1 MAVTS
6 MSSPDSALAGPA
18 AATAV
23 GEPMPMAV
31 SSRRRFLTVLRSP
44 LGIGALAALMVVV
57 FFAVFGPVLWG
68 EAARQADLTQLSAKP
83 SADHLLGT
91 DAGGRDVL
99 ARVLT
104 ATRLSIVTAVLSAAL
119 GVSVGVVIGLLPTIA
134 PRRLGRLVNSA
145 IGVAL
150 AFPALL
156 LAIVVSITLGVGATS
171 VTLAIGLAMAPS
183 YARLT
188 QTLGASV
195 TGRDFVAAARI
206 LGVSRARILVR
217 HVLPNVRDPLIV
229 NASIGAGTALVAATG
244 LSFLG
249 LGVQAPDYDW
259 GRMLNE
265 SMGAIYV
272 NPAPSLGLGAA
283 IVFAGVT
290 FALAGEVLA
299 RTFGLHRPS
308 GRRRRRP
315 TTGSTA
321 ASPVPQVAADPVL
334 RVRGLRVEAPR
345 GDGWVTPVRGV
356 SFDIGRGEIVGIVGE
371 SGSGKSLTCM
381 AVASL
386 LEEPLRVTASSVRFE
401 DTELVVRGKVP
412 GGARSRSL
420 ARQLGTRLAFVFQD
434 PSTSLN
440 PALHVGTQVAE
451 VGLLHGGLSRR
462 AARQRAVDRLAAVR
476 LSDPARRARQYP
488 HEFSGGMR
496 QRATIAMGLMGEP
509 ALVIADEPTTALD
522 VTVQREVLALLRT
535 VNREHGTAVMFV
547 SHDISLVA
555 SFCTRVLVM
564 YRGAIV
570 ESLSTEDLAS
580 GRAEHPYTRALVAA
594 VPHMDAVP
602 GTEFATITEDAEFPL
617 DAVREG
623 SA

>member
-1 MAVTS
+1 MALTTL
-6 MSSPDSALAGPA
+6 SSPDSALTEEGSVA
-18 AATAV
+18 AASEQTRVA
-23 GEPMPMAV
+23 A
-31 SSRRRFLTVLRSP
+31 SARRRFVTVLRSP
-44 LGIGALAALMVVV
+44 IGICAVAALIVVA

-68 EAARQADLTQLSAKP
+68 DVARQADLTQLSAKP
-83 SADHLLGT
+83 SAHHLLGT

-104 ATRLSIVTAVLSAAL
+104 ATRLSIVTAVLAAAL

-134 PRRLGRLVNSA
+134 PRRLGRLINSA
-145 IGVAL
+145 LGVAL

-156 LAIVVSITLGVGATS
+156 LAIVVSITLGVGSVS

-183 YARLT
+183 FARLA

-206 LGVSRARILVR
+206 LGVSRPRILVR

-249 LGVQAPDYDW
+249 LGVQAPEYDW

-265 SMGAIYV
+265 SVGSIYV
-272 NPAPSLGLGAA
+272 NPAPALGLGAA
-283 IVFAGVT
+283 IVLAGVM
-290 FALAGEVLA
+290 FALVGEVLA
-299 RTFGLHRPS
+299 RAFGLHRPS
-308 GRRRRRP
+308 GRRRRRQ
-315 TTGSTA
+315 TTHSAA
-321 ASPVPQVAADPVL
+321 ASPVLHVADTPVL
-334 RVRGLRVEAPR
+334 SVRDLRVEAPQER
-345 GDGWVTPVRGV
+345 GWATPVRGV

-386 LEEPLRVTASSVRFE
+386 LEEPLHVAASSIRFE
-401 DTELVVRGKVP
+401 ETELVVEGKLP
-412 GGARSRSL
+412 GGQRSKAL
-420 ARQLGTRLAFVFQD
+420 AHQLGTRLAFVFQD

-451 VGLLHGGLSRR
+451 VGVLHGGLKRR
-462 AARQRAVDRLAAVR
+462 EAFHRAVDRLAAVR

-488 HEFSGGMR
+488 HELSGGMR
-496 QRATIAMGLMGEP
+496 QRAMIAMGLMVEP

-522 VTVQREVLALLRT
+522 VTVQREVLALLRK
-535 VNREHGTAVMFV
+535 VNREHRTAVMFV
-547 SHDISLVA
+547 SHDISLVS

-570 ESLSTEDLAS
+570 ESLSTEDLAA

-602 GTEFATITEDAEFPL
+602 GTEFATITEDTEFPL
-617 DAVREG
+617 DAVEEEPV
-623 SA
+623 

>member
-1 MAVTS
+1 MALTTL
-6 MSSPDSALAGPA
+6 SSPDSALTEEGGVAVASEQTRVA
-18 AATAV
+18 ASA
-23 GEPMPMAV
+23 
-31 SSRRRFLTVLRSP
+31 RRRFVAVLRSP
-44 LGIGALAALMVVV
+44 IGICAVAALIVVA

-68 EAARQADLTQLSAKP
+68 DVARQADLTQLSAKP
-83 SADHLLGT
+83 SAHHLLGT

-104 ATRLSIVTAVLSAAL
+104 ATRLSIVTAVLAAAL

-134 PRRLGRLVNSA
+134 PRRLGRLINSA
-145 IGVAL
+145 LGVAL

-156 LAIVVSITLGVGATS
+156 LAIVVSITLGVGSVS

-183 YARLT
+183 FARLA

-206 LGVSRARILVR
+206 LGVSRPRILVR

-249 LGVQAPDYDW
+249 LGVQAPEYDW

-265 SMGAIYV
+265 SVGSIYV
-272 NPAPSLGLGAA
+272 NPAPALGLGAA

-290 FALAGEVLA
+290 FALVGEVLA
-299 RTFGLHRPS
+299 RAFGLHRPS
-308 GRRRRRP
+308 RRRRRQA
-315 TTGSTA
+315 THSAA
-321 ASPVPQVAADPVL
+321 ASPVLHVADTPVL
-334 RVRGLRVEAPR
+334 SVRDLRVEAPQER
-345 GDGWVTPVRGV
+345 GWATPVRGV

-386 LEEPLRVTASSVRFE
+386 LEEPLHVAASSIRFE
-401 DTELVVRGKVP
+401 ETELVVEGKLP
-412 GGARSRSL
+412 GGQRSKAL
-420 ARQLGTRLAFVFQD
+420 AHQLGTRLAFVFQD

-440 PALHVGTQVAE
+440 PALRVGTQVAE
-451 VGLLHGGLSRR
+451 VGLLHGGLKRR
-462 AARQRAVDRLAAVR
+462 EAFHRAVDRLAAVR

-488 HEFSGGMR
+488 HELSGGMR
-496 QRATIAMGLMGEP
+496 QRAMIAMGLMVEP
-509 ALVIADEPTTALD
+509 ALMIADEPTTALD
-522 VTVQREVLALLRT
+522 VTVQREVLALLRK

-547 SHDISLVA
+547 SHDISLVS

-570 ESLSTEDLAS
+570 ESLSTEDLAA

-602 GTEFATITEDAEFPL
+602 GTEFATITEDTEFPL
-617 DAVREG
+617 DAVREEPV
-623 SA
+623 

>member
-1 MAVTS
+1 MGICAV
-6 MSSPDSALAGPA
+6 
-18 AATAV
+18 
-23 GEPMPMAV
+23 
-31 SSRRRFLTVLRSP
+31 
-44 LGIGALAALMVVV
+44 AALIVVA

-68 EAARQADLTQLSAKP
+68 DVARQADLTQLSAKP
-83 SADHLLGT
+83 SAHHLLGT

-104 ATRLSIVTAVLSAAL
+104 ATRLSIVTAVLAAAL

-134 PRRLGRLVNSA
+134 PRRLGRLINSA
-145 IGVAL
+145 LGVAL

-156 LAIVVSITLGVGATS
+156 LAIVVSITLGVGSVS

-183 YARLT
+183 FARLA

-206 LGVSRARILVR
+206 LGVSRPRILVR

-249 LGVQAPDYDW
+249 LGVQAPEYDW

-265 SMGAIYV
+265 SVGSIYV
-272 NPAPSLGLGAA
+272 NPAPALGLGAA
-283 IVFAGVT
+283 IVLAGVM
-290 FALAGEVLA
+290 FALVGEVLA
-299 RTFGLHRPS
+299 RAFGLHRPS
-308 GRRRRRP
+308 GRRRRRQ
-315 TTGSTA
+315 TTHSAA
-321 ASPVPQVAADPVL
+321 ASPVLHVADTPVL
-334 RVRGLRVEAPR
+334 SVRDLRVEAPQER
-345 GDGWVTPVRGV
+345 GWATPVRGV

-386 LEEPLRVTASSVRFE
+386 LEEPLHVAASSIRFE
-401 DTELVVRGKVP
+401 ETELVVEGKLP
-412 GGARSRSL
+412 GGQRSKAL
-420 ARQLGTRLAFVFQD
+420 AHQLGSRLAFVFQD

-451 VGLLHGGLSRR
+451 VGVLHGGLKRR
-462 AARQRAVDRLAAVR
+462 EAFHRAVDRLAAVR

-488 HEFSGGMR
+488 HELSGGMR
-496 QRATIAMGLMGEP
+496 QRAMIAMGLMVEP

-522 VTVQREVLALLRT
+522 VTVQREVLALLRK
-535 VNREHGTAVMFV
+535 VNREHRTAVMFV
-547 SHDISLVA
+547 SHDISLVS

-570 ESLSTEDLAS
+570 ESLSTEDLAA

-602 GTEFATITEDAEFPL
+602 GTEFATITEDTEFPL
-617 DAVREG
+617 DAVEEEPV
-623 SA
+623 